1 MPGNLAFVFK
11 PPVMVHRHLHEF
23 YPFFFFFLCASVY
36 SVYLAALLFL
46 NSLPPVILSVPPF
59 HMLYDL

>member
-23 YPFFFFFLCASVY
+23 YLFFFFFLCASVY
-36 SVYLAALLFL
+36 LAPLLFL
-46 NSLPPVILSVPPF
+46 NSLPPVILSVSPF
-59 HMLYDL
+59 YMLYDL